1 MVKIFAETHKIIASN
16 IYDNVY
22 EKYDLKL
29 DKNRLLWWS
38 IAPDILPQYKF
49 VRHYKDESIDYIV
62 KEIIK
67 VIYVSRYIEFNRV
80 LDPIAIKILSKKIGL
95 ISHYISDYFCLPH
108 AKRWTFNVSKDVM
121 IKHIKYE
128 SDLEEFSKTHTFNN
142 NIVDFEDIN
151 INNDVENLYDSI
163 KGFIENGLDLYLQNE
178 GFANDLDFANLMN
191 IKIANFILETI
202 EEYSEAIYT
211 QIAFE
216 V

>member
-67 VIYVSRYIEFNRV
+67 VIYVSRYVEFNRV

>member
-1 MVKIFAETHKIIASN
+1 LVKIFAETHKIIASN

-67 VIYVSRYIEFNRV
+67 VIYVSRYVEFNTV

-163 KGFIENGLDLYLQNE
+163 KSFIEDGLDLYLQNE
-178 GFANDLDFANLMN
+178 GFANDLDFANIMN

>member
-163 KGFIENGLDLYLQNE
+163 KGFIENGLDFYLQNE

-202 EEYSEAIYT
+202 QEYSEAIYT

>member
-67 VIYVSRYIEFNRV
+67 VIYVSRYVEFNRV

-202 EEYSEAIYT
+202 EEYSEAVYT

>member
-178 GFANDLDFANLMN
+178 GFANDLDFANLIN

>member
-67 VIYVSRYIEFNRV
+67 VIYVSRYVEFNTV

-163 KGFIENGLDLYLQNE
+163 KSFIEDGLDLYLQNE
-178 GFANDLDFANLMN
+178 GFANDLDFANIMN